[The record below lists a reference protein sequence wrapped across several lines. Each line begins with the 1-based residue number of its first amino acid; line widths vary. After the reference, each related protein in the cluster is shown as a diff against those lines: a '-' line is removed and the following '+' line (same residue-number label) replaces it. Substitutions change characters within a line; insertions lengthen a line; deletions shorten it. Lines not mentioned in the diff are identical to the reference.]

1 MNFVSVTEPDNMY
14 KPGWK
19 SGKNVLIK
27 ILIGTVTKSKHS
39 NFAALEE

>member
-1 MNFVSVTEPDNMY
+1 MNYVSVTETDNMY
-14 KPGWK
+14 KTGWK
-19 SGKNVLIK
+19 GGKNVLIK